1 MTPTSS
7 ASAPRKWTSEEL
19 AWRAIDVAEARRRQ
33 HPVRLVLTVV
43 IAILFIASVYACAVN
58 PNFGWGTVWEYLF
71 DKSVLT
77 GIEMTLSLTVVSMIL
92 GTILG
97 LICAML
103 KMSGMRF
110 FAGLADLY
118 LWFFRSTPLLVQLLF
133 WYNLAA
139 LFPNLGIP
147 GVFMVPT
154 NDVITPLTAAIVGLS
169 LNEGAYMGEIIRAG
183 LQSVD
188 PAQRETAEAFGM
200 SKSQILFRVM
210 LPQAMRA
217 IIPPTGNQ
225 VISMVKATAMVS
237 VIAMDDLLYSVQTIY
252 NENFQIIPL
261 LMVAVIWYLV
271 ITSVL
276 TVVQSRIERHYRKS
290 ERNSG
295 YTPAEVA
302 EPSA

>member
-1 MTPTSS
+1 MTR
-7 ASAPRKWTSEEL
+7 APHEAGTPQWWTSEKLSE
-19 AWRAIDVAEARRRQ
+19 AAVDVSQARRRS
-33 HPVRLVLTVV
+33 HPVRLAVTVA
-43 IAILFIASVYACAVN
+43 IALLIAASVWTCAVN
-58 PNFGWGTVWEYLF
+58 PNFGWQTVGEYLF
-71 DKSVLT
+71 DASVLT
-77 GIEMTLSLTVVSMIL
+77 GIRMTLILTVVSMVL
-92 GTILG
+92 GTVLG
-97 LICAML
+97 LICASL
-103 KMSGMRF
+103 KMCGLPF
-110 FAGLADLY
+110 FERLADAY
-118 LWFFRSTPLLVQLLF
+118 LWLFRSTPLLVQLLF

-139 LFPNLGIP
+139 LFPELGIS
-147 GVFMVPT
+147 GVWTVPT
-154 NDVITPLTAAIVGLS
+154 NDVITPLTAAVVGLS

-200 SKSQILFRVM
+200 SKRQILFRVM
-210 LPQAMRA
+210 LPQAMRS

-276 TVVQSRIERHYRKS
+276 TVVQSRIERHYNRS
-290 ERNSG
+290 ERGSG
-295 YTPAEVA
+295 YRPEPAGEQV
-302 EPSA
+302 

>member
-1 MTPTSS
+1 
-7 ASAPRKWTSEEL
+7 
-19 AWRAIDVAEARRRQ
+19 
-33 HPVRLVLTVV
+33 
-43 IAILFIASVYACAVN
+43 
-58 PNFGWGTVWEYLF
+58 
-71 DKSVLT
+71 
-77 GIEMTLSLTVVSMIL
+77 MTLALTVVSMLL
-92 GTILG
+92 GTLLG
-97 LICAML
+97 LVCAMMKMCGL
-103 KMSGMRF
+103 KF

-139 LFPNLGIP
+139 LFPELGVP
-147 GVFMVPT
+147 GLWTVPT
-154 NDVITPLTAAIVGLS
+154 NDVITPLTAAIVDLS

-183 LQSVD
+183 LESVD

-200 SKSQILFRVM
+200 SRRQILLRVM
-210 LPQAMRA
+210 RA
-217 IIPPTGNQ
+217 SIPPTGNQ

-261 LMVAVIWYLV
+261 LIVAVIWYLV

-276 TVVQSRIERHYRKS
+276 TLVQARIERHYRRG

-295 YTPAEVA
+295 YVPEPAA
-302 EPSA
+302 EAPSV